1 MANSISH
8 PQMRWLGNLML
19 VIGMMCLFAVSFSTA
34 RAASIDPFV
43 GSYHGTTIE
52 HAENELEARD
62 LDVVIKKT
70 ERGFVVD
77 WSTVIHKADGR
88 EKTVSLD
95 VEFYATERADIYGSA
110 MRSGLFGKR
119 IPNDPLKGEPFF
131 WARIVDKTLTIHA
144 LYINDEGGYEM
155 QVYKRTLDEE
165 GNLDLVFRRFRDGEQ
180 IRDVTGELTRQSDP
194 Y

>member
-1 MANSISH
+1 MAQLIIFTGKRWFNS
-8 PQMRWLGNLML
+8 LMFVGL
-19 VIGMMCLFAVSFSTA
+19 ICLSLMAVSPV

-43 GSYHGTTIE
+43 GAYHGTTIE
-52 HAENELEARD
+52 HAENELQARD
-62 LDVVIKKT
+62 LDVIIKKT
-70 ERGFVVD
+70 DRGFVVD
-77 WSTVIHKADGR
+77 WSTVIHKTDGR

-95 VEFYATERADIYGSA
+95 VEFYATERPDIYGSA

-119 IPNDPLKGEPFF
+119 VPNDPLKGEPFF

-155 QVYKRTLDEE
+155 QVYKRTLDKD
-165 GNLDLVFRRFRDGEQ
+165 GNLDLIFRRFRDGEQ
-180 IRDVTGELTRQSDP
+180 IRDVTGTLTRQPDR

>member
-1 MANSISH
+1 MSTSISH
-8 PQMRWLGNLML
+8 SRMRWFGNLTL
-19 VIGMMCLFAVSFSTA
+19 IAALWLCLASISMA
-34 RAASIDPFV
+34 QAASIDPFV
-43 GSYHGTTIE
+43 GAYHGTTIE
-52 HAENELEARD
+52 HAENELQARD
-62 LDVVIKKT
+62 LDVVIEKT
-70 ERGFVVD
+70 DRGFVVD

-180 IRDVTGELTRQSDP
+180 IRDVTGKLTRQSSP

>member
-1 MANSISH
+1 MTHKVLISGYK
-8 PQMRWLGNLML
+8 RFGYLML
-19 VIGMMCLFAVSFSTA
+19 IGMFCLVAGLPVTSFAG
-34 RAASIDPFV
+34 SIDPFV
-43 GSYHGTTIE
+43 GSYHGSTIE
-52 HAENELEARD
+52 HAAGELQARD
-62 LDVVIKKT
+62 LDVNIKKS

-95 VEFYATERADIYGSA
+95 VEFYSTERPEIYGSA

-131 WARIVDKTLTIHA
+131 WARIVDQTLTIHA

-155 QVYKRTLDEE
+155 QVYKRTLDED
-165 GNLDLVFRRFRDGEQ
+165 GNLDLIFQRFRDGEQ
-180 IRDVTGELTRQSDP
+180 IRDVTGVLERQTSP

>member
-1 MANSISH
+1 MAHLIKKTRK
-8 PQMRWLGNLML
+8 RWFSGLMFVGL
-19 VIGMMCLFAVSFSTA
+19 LCLSVITVSQA
-34 RAASIDPFV
+34 RAASIEPFV

-52 HAENELEARD
+52 HAENELQARD
-62 LDVVIKKT
+62 LDVVIKET
-70 ERGFVVD
+70 ERGFIVD
-77 WSTVIHKADGR
+77 WSTVIHKPDGR

-155 QVYKRTLDEE
+155 QVYKRTLDDD
-165 GNLDLVFRRFRDGEQ
+165 GNLDLIFRRFRDGEQ
-180 IRDVTGELTRQSDP
+180 IRDVTGKLTRQPDR

>member
-1 MANSISH
+1 MAHLITKSRKRLFN
-8 PQMRWLGNLML
+8 GLMFVGL
-19 VIGMMCLFAVSFSTA
+19 LCLSFMTVSKA
-34 RAASIDPFV
+34 NAASIDPFV
-43 GSYHGTTIE
+43 GAYHGTTIE
-52 HAENELEARD
+52 HAENELQARD

-70 ERGFVVD
+70 DRGFVVD
-77 WSTVIHKADGR
+77 WSTVIHKTDGR

-155 QVYKRTLDEE
+155 QVYKRTLDED

-180 IRDVTGELTRQSDP
+180 IRDVTGKLTRQPDR

>member
-1 MANSISH
+1 MAYTISVTRKH
-8 PQMRWLGNLML
+8 WFICLMF
-19 VIGMMCLFAVSFSTA
+19 IGFLCLSGVSTTTA
-34 RAASIDPFV
+34 YAASIEPFV

-52 HAENELEARD
+52 HADYELQARD
-62 LDVVIKKT
+62 LDVTITST

-77 WSTVIHKADGR
+77 WTTVIHKTDGR
-88 EKTVSLD
+88 KKTLQLD
-95 VEFYATERADIYGSA
+95 VEFYATERPDIYGSA

-119 IPNDPLKGEPFF
+119 VPNDPLKGEPFF

-155 QVYKRTLDEE
+155 QVYKRTLDDD

-180 IRDVTGELTRQSDP
+180 IRDITGKLTRQPDR

>member
-1 MANSISH
+1 MAHLIKKTRK
-8 PQMRWLGNLML
+8 RWFSGLMF
-19 VIGMMCLFAVSFSTA
+19 VGMLCLSVMTVAQA
-34 RAASIDPFV
+34 RAASIEPFV

-52 HAENELEARD
+52 HAENELQARD
-62 LDVVIKKT
+62 LDVVIKET
-70 ERGFVVD
+70 ERGFIVD
-77 WSTVIHKADGR
+77 WSTVIHKPDGR

-155 QVYKRTLDEE
+155 QVYKRTLDDD
-165 GNLDLVFRRFRDGEQ
+165 GNLDLIFRRFRDGEQ
-180 IRDVTGELTRQSDP
+180 IRDVTGKLTRQPDR

>member
-1 MANSISH
+1 MAH
-8 PQMRWLGNLML
+8 LMTFTRKRWFDSLMFVGVL
-19 VIGMMCLFAVSFSTA
+19 CLSFLALSQA
-34 RAASIDPFV
+34 RAASIEPFV

-52 HAENELEARD
+52 HAENELQARD
-62 LDVVIKKT
+62 LDVVIKET

-77 WSTVIHKADGR
+77 WSTVIHKTDGR

-95 VEFYATERADIYGSA
+95 VEFYATERSDIYGSA

-119 IPNDPLKGEPFF
+119 VPNDPLKGEPFF

-155 QVYKRTLDEE
+155 QVYKRTLDDD
-165 GNLDLVFRRFRDGEQ
+165 GNLDLIFRRFRDGEQ
-180 IRDVTGELTRQSDP
+180 IRDVTGKLERQP
-194 Y
+194 NRY

>member
-1 MANSISH
+1 MSTSISH
-8 PQMRWLGNLML
+8 SRMRWFGNLTL
-19 VIGMMCLFAVSFSTA
+19 IAALWLCLASIYMA
-34 RAASIDPFV
+34 QAASIDPFV

-52 HAENELEARD
+52 HAENELQARD
-62 LDVVIKKT
+62 LDVVIEKT
-70 ERGFVVD
+70 DRGFVVD

-155 QVYKRTLDEE
+155 QVYKRTLDDE

-180 IRDVTGELTRQSDP
+180 IRDVTGKLTRQSSP

>member
-1 MANSISH
+1 MAH
-8 PQMRWLGNLML
+8 LMKKTRKRWFSGLMFVGL
-19 VIGMMCLFAVSFSTA
+19 LCVSVVTVSQA
-34 RAASIDPFV
+34 RAASIEPFV

-52 HAENELEARD
+52 HAENELQARD
-62 LDVVIKKT
+62 LDVVIKET
-70 ERGFVVD
+70 ERGFIVD
-77 WSTVIHKADGR
+77 WSTVIHKPDGR

-155 QVYKRTLDEE
+155 QVYKRTLDDD
-165 GNLDLVFRRFRDGEQ
+165 GNLDLIFRRFRDGEQ
-180 IRDVTGELTRQSDP
+180 IRDVTGKLTRQPDR

>member
-1 MANSISH
+1 MAHLIKKTRK
-8 PQMRWLGNLML
+8 RWFSGPMFVGML
-19 VIGMMCLFAVSFSTA
+19 CLSVMIVSQA
-34 RAASIDPFV
+34 RAASIEPFV

-52 HAENELEARD
+52 HAENELQARD
-62 LDVVIKKT
+62 LDVVIKET
-70 ERGFVVD
+70 ERGFIVD
-77 WSTVIHKADGR
+77 WSTVIHKPDGR

-155 QVYKRTLDEE
+155 QVYKRTLDDD
-165 GNLDLVFRRFRDGEQ
+165 GNLDLIFRRFRDGEQ
-180 IRDVTGELTRQSDP
+180 IRDVTGKLTRQPDR

>member
-1 MANSISH
+1 MTFTRK
-8 PQMRWLGNLML
+8 RWFDSLMFVGVL
-19 VIGMMCLFAVSFSTA
+19 CLSFLALSQA
-34 RAASIDPFV
+34 RAASIEPFV

-52 HAENELEARD
+52 HAENELQARD
-62 LDVVIKKT
+62 LDVVIKET

-77 WSTVIHKADGR
+77 WSTVIHKTDGR

-95 VEFYATERADIYGSA
+95 VEFYATERSDIYGSA

-119 IPNDPLKGEPFF
+119 VPNDPLKGEPFF

-155 QVYKRTLDEE
+155 QVYKRTLDDD
-165 GNLDLVFRRFRDGEQ
+165 GNLDLIFRRFRDGEQ
-180 IRDVTGELTRQSDP
+180 IRDVTGKLERQP
-194 Y
+194 NRY

>member
-1 MANSISH
+1 MAHLIKKTRK
-8 PQMRWLGNLML
+8 RWFSGLMFVGL
-19 VIGMMCLFAVSFSTA
+19 LCLSVVTVSQA
-34 RAASIDPFV
+34 RAASIEPFV

-52 HAENELEARD
+52 HAENELQARD
-62 LDVVIKKT
+62 LDVVIKET
-70 ERGFVVD
+70 ERGFIVD
-77 WSTVIHKADGR
+77 WSTVIHKPDGR

-155 QVYKRTLDEE
+155 QVYKRTLDDD
-165 GNLDLVFRRFRDGEQ
+165 GNLDLIFRRFRDGEQ
-180 IRDVTGELTRQSDP
+180 IRDVTGKLTRQPDR